1 MGGYSVKNEMGCGIE
16 ELNGMNSLE
25 GVLCISNL
33 NVSSASK
40 AEMAYLKNKRDIYG
54 LGWC

>member
-1 MGGYSVKNEMGCGIE
+1 MKNKMGCGIE

-25 GVLCISNL
+25 VVLCISNL
-33 NVSSASK
+33 NVSNASK